1 MSLIIFICV
10 KVFSDLDKYHEEMKE
25 KFSKK
30 SGRIQSEVTRM
41 KVNEAV
47 VVKEEPMEEFHD
59 DLEDN
64 GNYFLEDNQAD
75 KVEDR
80 LAASLDDDF
89 DDGEGEPMD
98 LDEFID
104 NLCENE
110 EEDDNP
116 SDENEEER
124 DKPSLSE
131 EEDDKEEEEDRS
143 DDDDYTPINR
153 TSRYRG

>member
-1 MSLIIFICV
+1 M
-10 KVFSDLDKYHEEMKE
+10 DKYHEEMKE

-47 VVKEEPMEEFHD
+47 VVKEEPLEEYQD
-59 DLEDN
+59 NQEDN
-64 GNYFLEDNQAD
+64 ENYFLDNNQAD
-75 KVEDR
+75 KPEEN
-80 LAASLDDDF
+80 LTASMNDDF
-89 DDGEGEPMD
+89 DEGEPMD

-110 EEDDNP
+110 EDDDNT
-116 SDENEEER
+116 SDENEKES

-131 EEDDKEEEEDRS
+131 EEEDEMGEDPS